1 MLQRLKS
8 CSSGLTLRQNRSE
21 KERPALSGS
30 FCFFP
35 ELGLF
40 DISLCGSYLIGWAAA
55 AEAKKSQPALILP
68 EARDFR
74 HETSQCTKY
83 ETKRPL

>member
-8 CSSGLTLRQNRSE
+8 CSSGLTLRQKKKTRF
-21 KERPALSGS
+21 RRVFIA
-30 FCFFP
+30 FP
-35 ELGLF
+35 ELCLF

-68 EARDFR
+68 EARDLR
-74 HETSQCTKY
+74 HETSHCAKY
-83 ETKRPL
+83 ETKRPR

>member
-1 MLQRLKS
+1 
-8 CSSGLTLRQNRSE
+8 
-21 KERPALSGS
+21 LSGS

-55 AEAKKSQPALILP
+55 AEAKKSQAALILP
-68 EARDFR
+68 EARDFG
-74 HETSQCTKY
+74 HETSHWTGVRNKTPAISGRFADDQN
-83 ETKRPL
+83 